1 MNKGGT
7 PQNLVPS
14 HPGNTNAVK
23 HGVHSPRLIQAR
35 ASEIFADLTQSLE
48 FSPTQRL
55 AVHEVARCMAIL
67 EAIDRDLDEQGLHDK
82 RGRPRYLLDHRWR
95 VSRQLEKW
103 LAKITEVIEQ
113 STADDRPLAE
123 YEDYVRALERIALG
137 RDPNASVRDRLSA
150 LKELLKLQPPASGW
164 TETGWT
170 ETEPIVQVEPDG
182 NSIAATHDE
191 DGNLIRFLSVRVSD
205 GRIIMV
211 EKGEGGRW
219 IEKSRPLPAPKP
231 TASRQDAQAMH
242 ERETE
247 PDST

>member
-95 VSRQLEKW
+95 VSRQLDKW

-113 STADDRPLAE
+113 STADDRPPAE

-150 LKELLKLQPPASGW
+150 LKELLKEEPPEVIWHELQPI
-164 TETGWT
+164 THFH
-170 ETEPIVQVEPDG
+170 PDEG
-182 NSIAATHDE
+182 VIRAVYDE
-191 DGNLIRFLSVRVSD
+191 EGNLISFVSLRID
-205 GRIIMV
+205 GKVIKLERDT
-211 EKGEGGRW
+211 EGRW
-219 IEKSRPLPAPKP
+219 VETTRPHPYPP
-231 TASRQDAQAMH
+231 TD
-242 ERETE
+242 
-247 PDST
+247 

>member
-113 STADDRPLAE
+113 STADDRPPAE

-150 LKELLKLQPPASGW
+150 LKELLKEELPEVIWHELQP
-164 TETGWT
+164 
-170 ETEPIVQVEPDG
+170 IMHVYPDEG
-182 NSIAATHDE
+182 VIRVVYDE
-191 DGNLIRFLSVRVSD
+191 EGNLIRFVSLRID
-205 GRIIMV
+205 GKAIALERDT
-211 EKGEGGRW
+211 EGRW
-219 IEKSRPLPAPKP
+219 VETTRPRPYPP
-231 TASRQDAQAMH
+231 TD
-242 ERETE
+242 
-247 PDST
+247 